1 MARLRKIVEELLAK
15 YPDRFTTDFEH
26 NKRELDKIALIN
38 SKELRNK
45 IAGYMVRYLRV
56 REREEREGV
65 AG

>member
-1 MARLRKIVEELLAK
+1 MAKLRKIVEELLAK

-26 NKRELDKIALIN
+26 NKRELNKIAVIR

-45 IAGYMVRYLRV
+45 IAGYIVRYLKIKKK
-56 REREEREGV
+56 RESREA